1 MEEDNHFREP
11 AMHRFIEKMRKS
23 PEKATD
29 IDKRIW
35 ESFLEYVRHG
45 ELEEQDKIKDN
56 LSEYIE
62 EESNTKKLKTNEA
75 RRISKNGRI
84 Q

>member
-1 MEEDNHFREP
+1 MEEYNYFREP

-23 PEKATD
+23 PEQATD

-35 ESFLEYVRHG
+35 ESFLEYVRNG
-45 ELEEQDKIKDN
+45 EVEESDKVKDD
-56 LSEYIE
+56 SADFI
-62 EESNTKKLKTNEA
+62 EESNTKKLEINQA
-75 RRISKNGRI
+75 GLISKKVGI